1 MIDKHRYWFFNNLPV
16 KFIDDLLRYGKEQKL
31 EDGIV
36 GKNDERWKDHKD
48 ELYKTRKSKV

>member
-1 MIDKHRYWFFNNLPV
+1 MIDKHRYWFFNNLPA

-36 GKNDERWKDHKD
+36 GKDDERWKDHKD
-48 ELYKTRKSKV
+48 ELHKT